1 MLKNY
6 RRVRKL
12 PGTSARDKNLGYD
25 FINSNRPNSGFSPFA
40 EIFMIEFYTGSSNL
54 YSFPLLALISTDR
67 VSQSYCDTGGSSYP
81 EDTGTFREMRS
92 TILINIPII
101 QTRGFVMA
109 EKEIS
114 IIHPRPSSIVAALY
128 TLRDLNVDVAILH
141 GPPGCSFKHAR
152 LLEEDGIHVVTTGL
166 DENGFVFGGHDR
178 LVQLINKSV
187 ELFNP
192 KIIGVVGTCAS
203 MIIGEEM
210 HDAVLEANPDV
221 PVIEVE
227 VHAGYHN
234 NTKGVLFALES
245 ALDAGIIDHAE
256 FERQKYLLEKAT
268 EVEKKFGAASKEY
281 LAPSRGDV
289 KYKAAKRVIQLLK
302 EGKKGLVIMNAKKE
316 TGYMFADITLAVN
329 EVAAALGKKE
339 NLINMANIDPEL
351 GLPRVRQ
358 HAEYIMRDFKAHGVE
373 VHEIIGGMDE
383 YPVAGEKVSE
393 LIKEKYSDFD
403 FAVITGVPHAIPMEH
418 IKDMEL
424 ISVTNGPRQ
433 VLPLKEMGHEYV
445 LVEIDLHPKTLG
457 VSEIVESEFGA
468 TLREVAKED

>member
-1 MLKNY
+1 
-6 RRVRKL
+6 
-12 PGTSARDKNLGYD
+12 
-25 FINSNRPNSGFSPFA
+25 
-40 EIFMIEFYTGSSNL
+40 
-54 YSFPLLALISTDR
+54 
-67 VSQSYCDTGGSSYP
+67 
-81 EDTGTFREMRS
+81 
-92 TILINIPII
+92 
-101 QTRGFVMA
+101 MA
-109 EKEIS
+109 QKEIS

-166 DENGFVFGGHDR
+166 DENGFVFGGHDK
-178 LVQLINKSV
+178 LVQVINKSI

-192 KIIGVVGTCAS
+192 KVLGVVGTCAS

-210 HDAVLEANPDV
+210 HEAVLEANPDI

-245 ALDAGIIDHAE
+245 ALDAGIIDHKE
-256 FERQKYLLEKAT
+256 FERQEYLLLKAT
-268 EVEKKFGAASKEY
+268 EVEKRFGAASKEY

-289 KYKAAKRVIQLLK
+289 KYKVAKRLVELLR

-329 EVAAALGKKE
+329 EVAASLGKKE
-339 NLINMANIDPEL
+339 NLVNMANIDPEL

-383 YPVAGEKVSE
+383 YPVAGDKVSE
-393 LIKEKYSDFD
+393 LIKEKYSDYD
-403 FAVITGVPHAIPMEH
+403 FAVITGVPHAVPMENLRN
-418 IKDMEL
+418 MEL
-424 ISVTNGPRQ
+424 ISITNGPRQ
-433 VLPLKEMGHEYV
+433 VLPLKEMGHQHV
-445 LVEIDLHPKTLG
+445 MVEIDLHPKTLG
-457 VSEIVESEFGA
+457 VSQIVESEFGA
-468 TLREVAKED
+468 TLREVAKEA

>member
-1 MLKNY
+1 M
-6 RRVRKL
+6 
-12 PGTSARDKNLGYD
+12 
-25 FINSNRPNSGFSPFA
+25 
-40 EIFMIEFYTGSSNL
+40 TGK
-54 YSFPLLALISTDR
+54 D
-67 VSQSYCDTGGSSYP
+67 
-81 EDTGTFREMRS
+81 
-92 TILINIPII
+92 
-101 QTRGFVMA
+101 
-109 EKEIS
+109 IS

-152 LLEEDGIHVVTTGL
+152 LLEEDGIHVVTTAL

-178 LVQLINKSV
+178 LVELINKSV

-210 HDAVLEANPDV
+210 HEAVLEANPDV

-234 NTKGVLFALES
+234 NTKGVIFALES
-245 ALDAGIIDHAE
+245 ALDSGIIDHKE
-256 FERQKYLLEKAT
+256 FERQEYLLAKAT

-289 KYKAAKRVIQLLK
+289 KYTVAKRVLELLK
-302 EGKKGLVIMNAKKE
+302 EGKRGITIMNAKKE

-329 EVAAALGKKE
+329 EVAASLGKKDS
-339 NLINMANIDPEL
+339 IVNMANLDENL

-358 HAEYIMRDFKAHGVE
+358 HAEYIMRDLKAHGVE
-373 VHEIIGGMDE
+373 IHEIIGGMDE
-383 YPVAGEKVSE
+383 YPIAGEKVSE
-393 LIKEKYSDFD
+393 LIKEKYGDYD
-403 FAVITGVPHAIPMEH
+403 FAVITGVPHAIPMDN

-457 VSEIVESEFGA
+457 VSSIVESEFGA
-468 TLREVAKED
+468 TLREIAKEA